1 MKIVFMGTPD
11 FAVPSLSVLLENKYE
26 IVGVITAPDKPA
38 GRGKKVSE
46 SAVKKFALEKSLNL
60 LQPSN
65 LKDPHFLEQL
75 KTLAPDLQIVVAFR
89 MLPESVWNLPAL
101 GTYNLHAS
109 LLPKYRGAA
118 PINRAIMN
126 GDTKS
131 GVSTFK
137 LQHDID
143 SGNILLQ
150 EEVTIGEQ
158 MNAGELHDLLMERGA
173 KVLLKTVQMIEENQK
188 TQRPLPF
195 KVQNDAEVSHAPKI
209 HKETCKIDWNKTA
222 NEIHDQIRGL
232 SPYPA
237 AYTTY
242 EDGEGN
248 ATGIK
253 IYKAMPK
260 KNESGKNNGSLIAAS
275 GDAIDVACK
284 GGTIEILELQQEG
297 KKRLSAEAF
306 LRGFK
311 FKTTGKF
318 I

>member
-11 FAVPSLSVLLENKYE
+11 FAVPSLRILLENKYE

-46 SAVKKFALEKSLNL
+46 SAVKKFALEKGLTL

-65 LKDPHFLEQL
+65 LKDPFFLEQL
-75 KTLAPDLQIVVAFR
+75 KALAPDLQIVVAFR
-89 MLPESVWNLPAL
+89 MLPESVWNLPVL

-150 EEVTIGEQ
+150 EEVAIGEQ

-173 KVLLKTVQMIEENQK
+173 RVLLKTVQMIEAHQQTQK
-188 TQRPLPF
+188 PLPF
-195 KVQNDAEVSHAPKI
+195 KVQNVSEVSHAPKI
-209 HKETCKIDWNKTA
+209 HKETCKINWNDTA
-222 NEIHDQIRGL
+222 EIIHNQIRGL

-237 AYTTY
+237 AYTIY

-253 IYKAMPK
+253 IYKAIPK
-260 KNESGKNNGSLIAAS
+260 KNEFSKSNGSLIAAS
-275 GDAIDVACK
+275 GNSFDVACN
-284 GGTIEILELQQEG
+284 GGAIQILELQQEG

-311 FKTTGKF
+311 FKTAGKF
-318 I
+318 V